1 MAKKERSGFWD
12 YKIPTDMDGP
22 ERAAD
27 FLNWAA
33 KAFPSRPISA
43 EHITRVAL
51 HLKNLPREESV
62 EVELFRSSKMGRVRA
77 ILLKEY
83 RRALIYHPG
92 MGWRASIDSEDV
104 VVNELEGRRKRVQS
118 AIKNFRTARDLVKEN
133 EIKDKNIKSRFQ
145 QLDEALERLESPQI
159 KLRLAAPAEDTE
171 KKEDKKKP

>member
-12 YKIPTDMDGP
+12 YKVPVDMDGP

-51 HLKNLPREESV
+51 HLKNLPREDSADV
-62 EVELFRSSKMGRVRA
+62 KAFRNRIGRVRA
-77 ILLKEY
+77 ILLKSY
-83 RRALIYHPG
+83 SRALIYHPG

-133 EIKDKNIKSRFQ
+133 EIKDRNIKGRFQ

-159 KLRLAAPAEDTE
+159 KLRLAAPAEPE
-171 KKEDKKKP
+171 KDDKKK